1 MVEQDLKA
9 NDRCDVGGS
18 SGILRKKTCC
28 IKNAAKFLHFCKRY
42 QPFCLRN
49 ICVCEIFE
57 KGMKAHVLHGTAIF
71 TFIYLHEKLTF
82 PVNLRR
88 KRCVFFWHF
97 FSRLQKKGDVFEPF
111 KVDPFGIH
119 VFVLAYKQRTC
130 FRCVVFQ
137 DFDLPILMWT
147 LFWAGAWSIEKKMQH
162 IKLSNMDCVVIFAF
176 CFFLVPRK
184 ARQDISGLTGT
195 CSTATWF
202 APMMPKFG
210 WMDFG
215 GI

>member
-1 MVEQDLKA
+1 MEQDLKA

-88 KRCVFFWHF
+88 KRCVFFGTF
-97 FSRLQKKGDVFEPF
+97 
-111 KVDPFGIH
+111 
-119 VFVLAYKQRTC
+119 
-130 FRCVVFQ
+130 FQ
-137 DFDLPILMWT
+137 DCRKKETFSNPSKLILLESMFV
-147 LFWAGAWSIEKKMQH
+147 FWRTNNVHFSDVWFSKI
-162 IKLSNMDCVVIFAF
+162 
-176 CFFLVPRK
+176 
-184 ARQDISGLTGT
+184 LTYQ
-195 CSTATWF
+195 F
-202 APMMPKFG
+202 
-210 WMDFG
+210 
-215 GI
+215 